1 MPPAPTGRAYIS
13 PLVDMFNN
21 PATVPK
27 TSSERLN
34 STGECHFVANYKSKW
49 HVTVLKI
56 IFGFLGYYHAV
67 NSRTYGGV
75 ENVPYEIF
83 IYELPNRQNIRHK
96 KGRTVSSKI
105 QVKILF
111 Y

>member
-56 IFGFLGYYHAV
+56 IFGFLGYYRDV

-75 ENVPYEIF
+75 KNVPYEIF

-111 Y
+111 